1 MAATS
6 ASVLARQPLEP
17 VHIMPTALGNVLRRH
32 EQIAGASVGLP
43 ILSWATHIGL
53 VADPAHTKYVNDQRT
68 LVDLAARMSA
78 TAAAAAA
85 VSFVLLWDKGAALL
99 LVLVPYVVS
108 WLSFR
113 GAVVCANAYGAA
125 LQAWVNLNRFELY
138 DALRLKPVDTL
149 EEERTR
155 NMGLRGILTGRA
167 IDLELKLEPDAVPA
181 EVGSEA

>member
-1 MAATS
+1 
-6 ASVLARQPLEP
+6 
-17 VHIMPTALGNVLRRH
+17 
-32 EQIAGASVGLP
+32 
-43 ILSWATHIGL
+43 
-53 VADPAHTKYVNDQRT
+53 
-68 LVDLAARMSA
+68 MSA

-149 EEERTR
+149 EQERTR
-155 NMGLRGILTGRA
+155 NIGLRGILTGRA
-167 IDLELKLEPDAVPA
+167 IDLELQLEPDAVPA